1 MLEGS
6 ETLEIAVHL
15 YVGSRA
21 SWDTASLTGT
31 LYETMP
37 EMLAFIEAL
46 HAQNAF

>member
-1 MLEGS
+1 MLEGT
-6 ETLEIAVHL
+6 EKLEIAVHL

-21 SWDTASLTGT
+21 VWDNAPLAGQ

-37 EMLAFIEAL
+37 EMLAFIEML